1 MNTTMSVK
9 IYKPTSPGRR
19 TSSVQDFSDVTK
31 TRPEKSL
38 VTFIKKSAGRNN
50 TGKITV
56 RHQAGGVKRM
66 YRIVDF
72 KRENYDEQGEV
83 IAIEY
88 DPNRGAR
95 IALVQYPNG
104 KKAYILATQTLKV
117 GSKIMSSL
125 KQIEATEGSRMP
137 LEFIPVGMYVC
148 EVELTRGK
156 GGQIVRGAGTGA
168 QLMVVEGSCANLK
181 LPSGEV
187 RLVKKNCSA
196 TVGMVSNADWK
207 LIRWG
212 KAGRMR
218 FRGIKPTVKGKNM
231 NPVDHPHGGGE
242 GHSPIGL
249 KSGPK
254 TKWGKLARGVKTRKP
269 EKWSNKFILTRRK
282 GNKL

>member
-1 MNTTMSVK
+1 MSVK
-9 IYKPTSPGRR
+9 IYKPTTPGRR
-19 TSSVQDFSDVTK
+19 VSSVQDFSDITK
-31 TRPEKSL
+31 TTPEKSL
-38 VTFIKKSAGRNN
+38 ISYLKRKGGRNN

-56 RHQAGGVKRM
+56 RHQGGGAKKM

-72 KRENYDEQGEV
+72 KRGNYDVAGEV

-88 DPNRGAR
+88 DPNRGGR
-95 IALVQYPNG
+95 LALVEYADGN
-104 KKAYILATQTLKV
+104 KAYILATQGLKV
-117 GSKIMSSL
+117 GIKVMSSL
-125 KQIEATEGSRMP
+125 KAIEATEGNRMP
-137 LEFIPVGMYVC
+137 LENIPVGMFVC
-148 EVELTRGK
+148 DVELTYGK

-168 QLMVVEGSCANLK
+168 QLQTIEGNYAQLK

-187 RLVKKNCSA
+187 RMVKKNCLA

-218 FRGIKPTVKGKNM
+218 HRGVKPTVKGKNM

-254 TKWGKLARGVKTRKP
+254 TKWGKIAMGVKTRKP
-269 EKWSNKFILTRRK
+269 GKWSDKFILARRK
-282 GNKL
+282 GKKL